1 MEETSDESENISIGS
16 HSKELE
22 RFTRQIKTADRIIF
36 ADSEVSRVTSLILQN
51 GGSHVQLKGVNTQAL
66 NTRYDKSNLLSIKIY
81 NSQMRMWIVGLKIFQ
96 EIQVLAAQQR
106 TNLAEVNSKEARTS
120 SDSYYLDFVS
130 NILRAFGDVKGV
142 FDLSYYY
149 GRFMNE
155 VSYESENIWIGTHN
169 IESNGGKVL
178 VLSTLTAIDKDIRIC
193 PANEDIE
200 NLIIMEIRLMDSSND
215 LVLQTT
221 KMVSRTVN
229 SKDSSNYFLTKT
241 EIENLRLKT
250 KDDFE
255 YYAKKSQM
263 RTKQKLSKKGEQIC
277 SQ

>member
-1 MEETSDESENISIGS
+1 
-16 HSKELE
+16 
-22 RFTRQIKTADRIIF
+22 
-36 ADSEVSRVTSLILQN
+36 
-51 GGSHVQLKGVNTQAL
+51 
-66 NTRYDKSNLLSIKIY
+66 
-81 NSQMRMWIVGLKIFQ
+81 MWIVGLKIFQ

-130 NILRAFGDVKGV
+130 NILRAFGDVKDV
-142 FDLSYYY
+142 FDFAYYY
-149 GRFMNE
+149 DGFMKE
-155 VSYESENIWIGTHN
+155 ASYESENIWIGTHN

-178 VLSTLTAIDKDIRIC
+178 VLYTLTAIDKDIRIC

-241 EIENLRLKT
+241 EIENLRVKT

>member
-1 MEETSDESENISIGS
+1 M
-16 HSKELE
+16 
-22 RFTRQIKTADRIIF
+22 
-36 ADSEVSRVTSLILQN
+36 
-51 GGSHVQLKGVNTQAL
+51 
-66 NTRYDKSNLLSIKIY
+66 
-81 NSQMRMWIVGLKIFQ
+81 
-96 EIQVLAAQQR
+96 
-106 TNLAEVNSKEARTS
+106 
-120 SDSYYLDFVS
+120 
-130 NILRAFGDVKGV
+130 
-142 FDLSYYY
+142 
-149 GRFMNE
+149 
-155 VSYESENIWIGTHN
+155 
-169 IESNGGKVL
+169 L
-178 VLSTLTAIDKDIRIC
+178 VLYTLTTIDKDIRIC
-193 PANEDIE
+193 PANENIE

-241 EIENLRLKT
+241 EIENLRVKT